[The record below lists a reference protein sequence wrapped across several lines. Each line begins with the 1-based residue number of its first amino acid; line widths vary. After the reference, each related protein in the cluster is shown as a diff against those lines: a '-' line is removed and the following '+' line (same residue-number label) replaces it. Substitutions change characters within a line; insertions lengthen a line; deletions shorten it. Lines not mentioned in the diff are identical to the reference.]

1 MLNSTLCLNFLTS
14 NWQTQKKNNLLIPQF
29 ISVDGIGDI
38 NARKIIQARNLRPFL
53 PIEDFQTRTKTN
65 NITLKKLI

>member
-1 MLNSTLCLNFLTS
+1 ME
-14 NWQTQKKNNLLIPQF
+14 KNNSLISLF

-38 NARKIIQARNLRPFL
+38 NARKIIQACNLRPFL
-53 PIEDFQTRTKTN
+53 PIEDFQTRTETN